1 MRNGLWAI
9 GLWAACGG
17 LCGFGARA
25 DVLFVDADA
34 AGANSGT
41 SWADAFTDLES
52 ALSAAGPGD
61 AVWVAEG
68 EYFPSVGRNGIG
80 EDSAEPKDAVF
91 LLPPGVSLHGG
102 FAGYEDSLDERA
114 GSAAGTVLSGAIGG
128 AGPED
133 NARTVVLYLQQP
145 WTPNERGWVDRVR
158 ITGAD
163 GTGDP
168 RNGAGLRA
176 LGFSN
181 AQVFAPA
188 LLDITGCV
196 IEGNTAGGQGGG
208 VFLDLWQ
215 GRMEDCR
222 ITDNRSS
229 QYGGGVDLIAPVAPS
244 AIVGCVFEG
253 NANGATGVAGTP
265 GGGLRVSSPAQSGA
279 LVIERC
285 RFVGNRAGGGGGG
298 LAYLVTSTASPGVPE
313 FVVRDSL
320 FVGNEAG
327 QTGGAMDLRVFRPPG
342 TAAFRIERCTVAD
355 NVSGSD
361 GGGAGVH
368 AARSALTVRNSV
380 VWGNLG
386 PEGAAAQIGLG
397 AASSAEVGYSCVE
410 GGFAGAGNI
419 TADPG
424 FVADGSYRLTPGSAC
439 VDAGDSGPDAP
450 ATDLGGRARLV
461 NAVRADTGLGCPVID
476 LGAFE
481 LGESCVGDWNADC
494 ATDFVDL
501 ARYLGD
507 WGAQAG
513 AADLDAD
520 GAWTFFD
527 VSVFVGALLGG
538 C

>member
-1 MRNGLWAI
+1 MRRRMAAMGLWAVC
-9 GLWAACGG
+9 GAA
-17 LCGFGARA
+17 AAA

-34 AGANSGT
+34 VGANTGT

-61 AVWVAEG
+61 SVWVAAG
-68 EYFPSVGRNGIG
+68 VYRPRVGRNGIG
-80 EDSAEPKDAVF
+80 LASADPKDAVF
-91 LLPPGVSLHGG
+91 LLPPGVALHGG
-102 FAGYEDSLDERA
+102 FAGFEGALDERA
-114 GSAAGTVLSGAIGG
+114 GSAGGTVLSGAIGG
-128 AGPED
+128 GGPVD
-133 NARTVVLYLQQP
+133 NARTVLLYLQQP
-145 WTPNERGWVDRVR
+145 SMAGERGWVDRVR

-176 LGFSN
+176 LGYAD

-196 IEGNTAGGQGGG
+196 IDANTAGGQGGG

-222 ITDNRSS
+222 IADNGSS
-229 QYGGGVDLIAPVAPS
+229 QFGGGVDLIAPVAPS
-244 AIVGCVFEG
+244 VIAGCVFEN
-253 NANGATGVAGTP
+253 NANGVTGAAPTS
-265 GGGLRVSSPAQSGA
+265 GGGLRVSSPVQSGA
-279 LVIERC
+279 LRIERC

-298 LAYLVTSTASPGVPE
+298 LAFLVTTTVSPGVPE

-342 TAAFRIERCTVAD
+342 TAAFRVEGCTVAD

-361 GGGAGVH
+361 VGGAGVH
-368 AARSALTVRNSV
+368 VARGALAVRNSV

-386 PEGAAAQIGLG
+386 PDGAAPQIGAGSG
-397 AASSAEVGYSCVE
+397 ASAEVAYSCVQ
-410 GGFAGAGNI
+410 GGHAGPGNI
-419 TADPG
+419 ASDPA
-424 FVADGSYRLTPGSAC
+424 FASDGSYRLTPGSAC
-439 VDAGDSGPDAP
+439 VDAGDSGGLDASG
-450 ATDLGGRARLV
+450 ADLDGNARLV
-461 NAVRADTGLGCPVID
+461 NAPRADTGFGCPVVD

-481 LGESCVGDWNADC
+481 LNDPCVGDWNADC
-494 ATDFVDL
+494 RTDFVDV
-501 ARYLGD
+501 ARFLSD
-507 WGAQAG
+507 WAAQAG
-513 AADLDAD
+513 PADLDAD
-520 GAWTFFD
+520 GAWTIFD
-527 VSVFVGALLGG
+527 VHAFVGALLGG